1 MLSRLFVCGDCMGV
15 FDAKSSE
22 RKTSDV
28 SLRSTLISRNIT
40 VFGRRTSIRL
50 EPEMW
55 EALKDVADKE
65 KCSVH
70 NLCTLVF
77 LRKNTDTS
85 LTAAI
90 RVFLML
96 YFKAAATEA
105 GHLKAGHGNFENMK
119 KRAKLSPEYDIFFA
133 KAGSPAK
140 ALGKNQPQVA

>member
-1 MLSRLFVCGDCMGV
+1 
-15 FDAKSSE
+15 
-22 RKTSDV
+22 
-28 SLRSTLISRNIT
+28 
-40 VFGRRTSIRL
+40 
-50 EPEMW
+50 MW

-140 ALGKNQPQVA
+140 AFGKNQPQVA